1 MRYTYKINGNTSVN
15 AMSYK
20 KLLKMLPSKYPEGT
34 IVNIEYKNK
43 KDNLINK
50 DVKVGSND
58 WNIFRCTYGAQG
70 FNLGLHG
77 FINQRSINRE
87 GLIWKLYER

>member
-20 KLLKMLPSKYPEGT
+20 KLLKMLPSKYPVGT

-43 KDNLINK
+43 KDNLIIK
-50 DVKVGSND
+50 DVKVSSND
-58 WNIFRCTYGAQG
+58 
-70 FNLGLHG
+70 
-77 FINQRSINRE
+77 
-87 GLIWKLYER
+87 

>member
-1 MRYTYKINGNTSVN
+1 
-15 AMSYK
+15 MSYK

-58 WNIFRCTYGAQG
+58 
-70 FNLGLHG
+70 
-77 FINQRSINRE
+77 
-87 GLIWKLYER
+87 

>member
-58 WNIFRCTYGAQG
+58 WNIFRCT
-70 FNLGLHG
+70 NRVTSH
-77 FINQRSINRE
+77 FINRASFYSKRAIFTE
-87 GLIWKLYER
+87 GLNGVWRQ

>member
-1 MRYTYKINGNTSVN
+1 MRYTYKINGKTSVN

-50 DVKVGSND
+50 DVKVGTKD
-58 WNIFRCTYGAQG
+58 
-70 FNLGLHG
+70 
-77 FINQRSINRE
+77 
-87 GLIWKLYER
+87 

>member
-1 MRYTYKINGNTSVN
+1 MRYTYKINDGTEIQ

-20 KLLKMLPSKYPEGT
+20 KMLKKLPSKYPEGT
-34 IVNIEYKNK
+34 IVNIGYVNK
-43 KDNLINK
+43 KKKLIFK

-58 WNIFRCTYGAQG
+58 WNIFRCTYGAQSIT
-70 FNLGLHG
+70 LGLHG

-87 GLIWKLYER
+87 GLDGVWRV

>member
-20 KLLKMLPSKYPEGT
+20 KLLKMLPSKYPVGT

-43 KDNLINK
+43 KDNLIIK
-50 DVKVGSND
+50 DVKVSSND
-58 WNIFRCTYGAQG
+58 WNIFRCTNGAQG
-70 FNLGLHG
+70 FNLGLHV
-77 FINQRSINRE
+77 FIN
-87 GLIWKLYER
+87 